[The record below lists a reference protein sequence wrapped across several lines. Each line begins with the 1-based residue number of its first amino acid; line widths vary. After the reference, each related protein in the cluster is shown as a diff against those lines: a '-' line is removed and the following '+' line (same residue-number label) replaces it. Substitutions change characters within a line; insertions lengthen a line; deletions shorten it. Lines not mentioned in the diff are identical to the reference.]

1 MLRILI
7 FLTKSDKTNSLRSF
21 QLHKFQDIKRYSQ
34 STKSCWSCNKLTS
47 KSGQFFC
54 ESCQSLLQIDQKID
68 FFQLFGLETKHQ
80 LDATELTKKF
90 RNLQSQLHPDK
101 FSNRSD
107 KEQSLSLEWSSLI
120 NKAYKTLQTPLQRGE
135 YILKLKGIELPE
147 GNTDLDKEFLMEIM
161 EKNEQVEDAESK
173 DDLKTILKQTRDE
186 ILQLSVQFSEQLKTD
201 NIEKAK
207 DHLVKMKY
215 LTSIENSIKEKILVV
230 K

>member
-1 MLRILI
+1 MLRILN

-21 QLHKFQDIKRYSQ
+21 QLHKFQSNKSYCQ
-34 STKSCWSCNKLTS
+34 STKSCWSCNKLIS

-54 ESCQSLLQIDQKID
+54 ESCQTLLQIDQKIN
-68 FFQLFGLETKHQ
+68 FFQLFGLDIKHQ
-80 LDATELTKKF
+80 LDSTELTKQF

-107 KEQSLSLEWSSLI
+107 QEQTLSLEWSSLI

-161 EKNEQVEDAESK
+161 EKNEEVEDTDTK
-173 DDLKTILKQTRDE
+173 DDLKSILKQTRDE
-186 ILQLSVQFSEQLKTD
+186 ILQLSDQFSNQIKCD
-201 NIEKAK
+201 NIDKAK

-215 LTSIENSIKEKILVV
+215 LTSIEKSIKEKMLLV